1 MISELTVMTYD
12 LGASPSVYD
21 LFFKNKQI
29 NKQRD
34 TVVAHKYFTS
44 QKGRLYVF
52 FQLERQV
59 KFSNS
64 AHTKKQ
70 IIHSCIFSSS
80 ADIFSPFAFLK
91 FKQLLIFTGEK
102 TFQNFDYLIFPIL
115 SFQVQNTLG
124 LFQIGNIFFFYHCYP
139 AKSKDYQ
146 NRFFVFLFVCCFT
159 ASEKSCQN
167 FQDTAFS
174 SFTILTFRYTNM

>member
-59 KFSNS
+59 KVSNS

-80 ADIFSPFAFLK
+80 ADIFSPLAFLK

-124 LFQIGNIFFFYHCYP
+124 LFQIGNIFFFSIIVIQQK
-139 AKSKDYQ
+139 AKTIKIG
-146 NRFFVFLFVCCFT
+146 FLFFCLFV
-159 ASEKSCQN
+159 ASLHLKN
-167 FQDTAFS
+167 LVR
-174 SFTILTFRYTNM
+174 IFRIQHLVHLLF

>member
-124 LFQIGNIFFFYHCYP
+124 LFQIGNIFFFLSLLS
-139 AKSKDYQ
+139 SKKQ
-146 NRFFVFLFVCCFT
+146 RLSKQVFCFFVCLLLHC
-159 ASEKSCQN
+159 
-167 FQDTAFS
+167 
-174 SFTILTFRYTNM
+174 I